1 MRFKTRRK
9 ERKKLPKTKETYPLA
24 SSSVVVVSHFEGRL
38 RRRGDADG
46 DRRRRPRSRDR
57 DRDGDADG
65 DGGDGGFRFF
75 SSAAIFA
82 CRLDHEHT
90 ILNHKK
96 QQAPVMLSDSAR
108 DLPALQTVAQVALLH
123 QGHGPLLELFWILV
137 EDP

>member
-1 MRFKTRRK
+1 M
-9 ERKKLPKTKETYPLA
+9 A

-46 DRRRRPRSRDR
+46 DRRRRRSRDRDR
-57 DRDGDADG
+57 DRDGDAA
-65 DGGDGGFRFF
+65 GGRFF

-96 QQAPVMLSDSAR
+96 QQA
-108 DLPALQTVAQVALLH
+108 ALLNA
-123 QGHGPLLELFWILV
+123 I
-137 EDP
+137 

>member
-9 ERKKLPKTKETYPLA
+9 EKEKRSDQARTKETYPLA

-57 DRDGDADG
+57 DRDRDG
-65 DGGDGGFRFF
+65 DGDAAAGDGGFRFF

-90 ILNHKK
+90 KLNHK
-96 QQAPVMLSDSAR
+96 
-108 DLPALQTVAQVALLH
+108 
-123 QGHGPLLELFWILV
+123 
-137 EDP
+137 

>member
-9 ERKKLPKTKETYPLA
+9 KEEKRSDQARTKETYPLA

-46 DRRRRPRSRDR
+46 DRRRPRSRDR
-57 DRDGDADG
+57 DRDRDGDAAA
-65 DGGDGGFRFF
+65 GDGGFRFF

-90 ILNHKK
+90 KLNHK
-96 QQAPVMLSDSAR
+96 
-108 DLPALQTVAQVALLH
+108 
-123 QGHGPLLELFWILV
+123 
-137 EDP
+137 

>member
-1 MRFKTRRK
+1 M
-9 ERKKLPKTKETYPLA
+9 A

-46 DRRRRPRSRDR
+46 DRRRPRSRDR
-57 DRDGDADG
+57 DRDGDGDG

-90 ILNHKK
+90 ILITKNNK
-96 QQAPVMLSDSAR
+96 
-108 DLPALQTVAQVALLH
+108 LLY
-123 QGHGPLLELFWILV
+123 
-137 EDP
+137 

>member
-9 ERKKLPKTKETYPLA
+9 GKEERSDQARTKETYPLA

-57 DRDGDADG
+57 DRDGDG
-65 DGGDGGFRFF
+65 DAAAGDGGFRFF

-90 ILNHKK
+90 KLNHK
-96 QQAPVMLSDSAR
+96 
-108 DLPALQTVAQVALLH
+108 
-123 QGHGPLLELFWILV
+123 
-137 EDP
+137 

>member
-1 MRFKTRRK
+1 M
-9 ERKKLPKTKETYPLA
+9 A

-38 RRRGDADG
+38 RRRGDADADD

-57 DRDGDADG
+57 DRDRDG
-65 DGGDGGFRFF
+65 DGGAAGGDGGFRFF

-96 QQAPVMLSDSAR
+96 QQAPVMLADSAR
-108 DLPALQTVAQVALLH
+108 DLPAL
-123 QGHGPLLELFWILV
+123 
-137 EDP
+137 

>member
-9 ERKKLPKTKETYPLA
+9 GKERRSDQARTKETYPLA
-24 SSSVVVVSHFEGRL
+24 SSSVVVVSHFEGRF

-57 DRDGDADG
+57 DRDGDA

-96 QQAPVMLSDSAR
+96 QQA
-108 DLPALQTVAQVALLH
+108 ALLNA
-123 QGHGPLLELFWILV
+123 I
-137 EDP
+137 

>member
-9 ERKKLPKTKETYPLA
+9 GKEKKRPLHKTKETYPLA

-57 DRDGDADG
+57 DRDGDG
-65 DGGDGGFRFF
+65 DAAGGDGGFKFF

-96 QQAPVMLSDSAR
+96 QQA
-108 DLPALQTVAQVALLH
+108 ALLNA
-123 QGHGPLLELFWILV
+123 I
-137 EDP
+137 

>member
-9 ERKKLPKTKETYPLA
+9 EKEKKRPLHKTKETYPLA

-57 DRDGDADG
+57 DRDADG
-65 DGGDGGFRFF
+65 DAAAGDGGFRFF

-90 ILNHKK
+90 KTKSQITSSCD
-96 QQAPVMLSDSAR
+96 A
-108 DLPALQTVAQVALLH
+108 
-123 QGHGPLLELFWILV
+123 I
-137 EDP
+137 

>member
-1 MRFKTRRK
+1 M
-9 ERKKLPKTKETYPLA
+9 A
-24 SSSVVVVSHFEGRL
+24 SSSVVVVSHFEGRF

-57 DRDGDADG
+57 DRDRDG

-90 ILNHKK
+90 NTKSQK
-96 QQAPVMLSDSAR
+96 TTSSCDAS
-108 DLPALQTVAQVALLH
+108 
-123 QGHGPLLELFWILV
+123 
-137 EDP
+137 

>member
-1 MRFKTRRK
+1 MGFKTRRK
-9 ERKKLPKTKETYPLA
+9 EKKEANQARTKETYPLT

-46 DRRRRPRSRDR
+46 DRRRPRSRDR
-57 DRDGDADG
+57 DRDGDG
-65 DGGDGGFRFF
+65 DAAAGDGGFRFF

-90 ILNHKK
+90 ILIHKK

-108 DLPALQTVAQVALLH
+108 DLPAL
-123 QGHGPLLELFWILV
+123 
-137 EDP
+137 

>member
-9 ERKKLPKTKETYPLA
+9 GKERSGQARTKETYPLA

-57 DRDGDADG
+57 DRDGDG
-65 DGGDGGFRFF
+65 DAAGGRFF

-90 ILNHKK
+90 ILNHK
-96 QQAPVMLSDSAR
+96 
-108 DLPALQTVAQVALLH
+108 
-123 QGHGPLLELFWILV
+123 
-137 EDP
+137 

>member
-1 MRFKTRRK
+1 M
-9 ERKKLPKTKETYPLA
+9 
-24 SSSVVVVSHFEGRL
+24 SHFEGRL

-57 DRDGDADG
+57 DRDGDGDG
-65 DGGDGGFRFF
+65 DGGDGAFKFF

-96 QQAPVMLSDSAR
+96 QQA
-108 DLPALQTVAQVALLH
+108 ALLNAS
-123 QGHGPLLELFWILV
+123 
-137 EDP
+137 

>member
-1 MRFKTRRK
+1 M
-9 ERKKLPKTKETYPLA
+9 
-24 SSSVVVVSHFEGRL
+24 SHFEGRF

-57 DRDGDADG
+57 DRDGD
-65 DGGDGGFRFF
+65 GGDGAFKFF

-96 QQAPVMLSDSAR
+96 QQA
-108 DLPALQTVAQVALLH
+108 ALLNA
-123 QGHGPLLELFWILV
+123 I
-137 EDP
+137 

>member
-1 MRFKTRRK
+1 M
-9 ERKKLPKTKETYPLA
+9 A

-65 DGGDGGFRFF
+65 GDGGFRFF

-90 ILNHKK
+90 NITKNN
-96 QQAPVMLSDSAR
+96 R
-108 DLPALQTVAQVALLH
+108 LLY
-123 QGHGPLLELFWILV
+123 
-137 EDP
+137 

>member
-1 MRFKTRRK
+1 M
-9 ERKKLPKTKETYPLA
+9 A

-57 DRDGDADG
+57 DRDGDGDG
-65 DGGDGGFRFF
+65 DAAGGDGGFRFF

-90 ILNHKK
+90 NITKNNK
-96 QQAPVMLSDSAR
+96 
-108 DLPALQTVAQVALLH
+108 LL
-123 QGHGPLLELFWILV
+123 
-137 EDP
+137 

>member
-1 MRFKTRRK
+1 M
-9 ERKKLPKTKETYPLA
+9 A
-24 SSSVVVVSHFEGRL
+24 SSSVVVVSHFEGRF

-57 DRDGDADG
+57 DRDGDAAA
-65 DGGDGGFRFF
+65 GDGGFRFF

-96 QQAPVMLSDSAR
+96 QQA
-108 DLPALQTVAQVALLH
+108 ALLNA
-123 QGHGPLLELFWILV
+123 I
-137 EDP
+137 